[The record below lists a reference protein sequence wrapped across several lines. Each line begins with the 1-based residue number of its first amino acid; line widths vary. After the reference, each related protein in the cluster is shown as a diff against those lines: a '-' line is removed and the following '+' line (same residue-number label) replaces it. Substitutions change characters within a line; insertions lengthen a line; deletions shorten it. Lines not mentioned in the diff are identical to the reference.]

1 MNKIKRNFLRVSL
14 FFLSFF
20 AFCSRW
26 SDRAFETVE
35 NGTVKEIRKAVET
48 DYSFIKYKREGKQN
62 LLMAALE
69 ADRENAVVKSLL
81 RAGISPKAKDK
92 NGKTALMYASANESD
107 IEAINTVLKY
117 NAPFKFQ
124 RKKRILKKD
133 KNGKNAL
140 DYAKENSRQSEI
152 EALFSKYVPI
162 PSLETENQTEPE
174 IAPNAE
180 ENAENLEESE
190 LLSELLAE
198 TVFPAESAG
207 AFVPVAAA
215 VVPAVAET
223 VSVIEEKKVS
233 ETNEKN
239 KSEEI
244 QEKSPKEKEIA
255 AIQNEKKSA
264 EAKPKE
270 NSLIE
275 LDKMAAPVS
284 ETESI
289 YLYDYAENT
298 AKDNLIPEELLKSS
312 EVTFIENAD
321 KNSGRDK
328 TKLTKATKTS
338 FGYAEKNKI

>member
-92 NGKTALMYASANESD
+92 NGKTALMYASENESD

-124 RKKRILKKD
+124 RKKRILQKD

-162 PSLETENQTEPE
+162 PSLETENETEPE

-180 ENAENLEESE
+180 ENVENLEEAE
-190 LLSELLAE
+190 ILSELPAE
-198 TVFPAESAG
+198 PVLPAESAG

-215 VVPAVAET
+215 VIPAVET
-223 VSVIEEKKVS
+223 VPVIEEKKVS
-233 ETNEKN
+233 EIDEKN

-244 QEKSPKEKEIA
+244 QEKSQKEKEIA
-255 AIQNEKKSA
+255 SIQNDKKS
-264 EAKPKE
+264 AKPKE

-275 LDKMAAPVS
+275 LDKMTAPVS
-284 ETESI
+284 KTESI

-312 EVTFIENAD
+312 EVTFVENAD

>member
-1 MNKIKRNFLRVSL
+1 MKRNFLRVSL

-92 NGKTALMYASANESD
+92 NGKTALMYASENESD

-124 RKKRILKKD
+124 RKKRILQKD

-174 IAPNAE
+174 IAPNTE
-180 ENAENLEESE
+180 ENAENLEEAE
-190 LLSELLAE
+190 ILSELPAE
-198 TVFPAESAG
+198 PVLPAESAETF
-207 AFVPVAAA
+207 APVAAA
-215 VVPAVAET
+215 AVSAVVET
-223 VSVIEEKKVS
+223 IPVIEEKKVS

-264 EAKPKE
+264 KPKE

-275 LDKMAAPVS
+275 LDKMTAPVS
-284 ETESI
+284 KTESI

-298 AKDNLIPEELLKSS
+298 ATDNLISEELLKSS

-328 TKLTKATKTS
+328 TKLTKATETS

>member
-1 MNKIKRNFLRVSL
+1 MKKNFLRVLL
-14 FFLSFF
+14 FFLSLF

-35 NGTVKEIRKAVET
+35 NGTVKEIRKAIET

-92 NGKTALMYASANESD
+92 NGKTALMCASENESD

-124 RKKRILKKD
+124 KRKRILQKD

-140 DYAKENSRQSEI
+140 DYAKENSKQSEI

-162 PSLETENQTEPE
+162 PSLATENESEPE
-174 IAPNAE
+174 IAPQTE
-180 ENAENLEESE
+180 ENAEILEESE
-190 LLSELLAE
+190 LSSEL
-198 TVFPAESAG
+198 PAESVLSAET
-207 AFVPVAAA
+207 AESVPVAAA
-215 VVPAVAET
+215 AVVVPASVPLSAIEEEKKEVSDVAET
-223 VSVIEEKKVS
+223 
-233 ETNEKN
+233 N

-244 QEKSPKEKEIA
+244 SEKSPKEKEIA
-255 AIQNEKKSA
+255 EIKNEKNSVKS
-264 EAKPKE
+264 KE

-275 LDKMAAPVS
+275 LDKMTAPLS
-284 ETESI
+284 EKESI

-298 AKDNLIPEELLKSS
+298 SKDNLIPEELLKSP
-312 EVTFIENAD
+312 EFTFVENAD
-321 KNSGRDK
+321 ENGNRNK
-328 TKLTKATKTS
+328 TKLTKTAKN
-338 FGYAEKNKI
+338 GVRPCEEKI

>member
-1 MNKIKRNFLRVSL
+1 MNKMKRNFLRVSL

-92 NGKTALMYASANESD
+92 NGKTALMYASENESD

-124 RKKRILKKD
+124 RKKRILQKD

-140 DYAKENSRQSEI
+140 DYAKENSKQSEI

-162 PSLETENQTEPE
+162 PSLETENETE
-174 IAPNAE
+174 IAPNAD
-180 ENAENLEESE
+180 ENAENLEEAE
-190 LLSELLAE
+190 ILSELPAE
-198 TVFPAESAG
+198 PILPAESAG
-207 AFVPVAAA
+207 AFSPVAAA

-223 VSVIEEKKVS
+223 VPAIEEKKVS
-233 ETNEKN
+233 EIDEKN
-239 KSEEI
+239 KIEEI
-244 QEKSPKEKEIA
+244 QEKYPKEKEIA

-264 EAKPKE
+264 KPKE

-275 LDKMAAPVS
+275 LDKMIAPVS

-289 YLYDYAENT
+289 YLYDYAENI

-321 KNSGRDK
+321 KNVGRDK
-328 TKLTKATKTS
+328 TKLTKATKTAL
-338 FGYAEKNKI
+338 GYAEKNKI

>member
-1 MNKIKRNFLRVSL
+1 MKRNFLRVSL

-35 NGTVKEIRKAVET
+35 NGTVKEIRKSVET

-69 ADRENAVVKSLL
+69 ADRENAVIKSLL

-92 NGKTALMYASANESD
+92 NGKTALMYASENESD

-124 RKKRILKKD
+124 RKKRILQKD

-140 DYAKENSRQSEI
+140 DYAKENSKQSEI

-162 PSLETENQTEPE
+162 PSLETENETEPE

-180 ENAENLEESE
+180 ENAENLEEAE
-190 LLSELLAE
+190 ILSELPAE
-198 TVFPAESAG
+198 TVLPAESAG
-207 AFVPVAAA
+207 TFAPVAAA
-215 VVPAVAET
+215 VIPAVAET
-223 VSVIEEKKVS
+223 IPVIEEKKVS

-264 EAKPKE
+264 ESKE

-275 LDKMAAPVS
+275 LDKMTAPVS

-298 AKDNLIPEELLKSS
+298 AKDNLIPKELLKSS

-328 TKLTKATKTS
+328 TKLTKATKTA